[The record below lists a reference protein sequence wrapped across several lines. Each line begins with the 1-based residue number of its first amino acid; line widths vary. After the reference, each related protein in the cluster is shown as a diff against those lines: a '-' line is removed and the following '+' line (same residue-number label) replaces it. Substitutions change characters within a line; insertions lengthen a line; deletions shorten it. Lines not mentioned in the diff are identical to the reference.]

1 MAQPA
6 KAPTRKDLLVSLIAQ
21 LQRDHDLAVK
31 AENVGAAVTASK
43 AIADLL
49 SVKEET
55 TKANANPF
63 AGMDDAALEIR
74 IRQLTADLRA
84 NGGGY
89 LLDGPEGDG
98 SVGSA
103 TSYER
108 NSPEDTELATRI
120 LALLER
126 SP

>member
-1 MAQPA
+1 MEAN
-6 KAPTRKDLLVSLIAQ
+6 APTRKDLLVSLIAQ

-31 AENVGAAVTASK
+31 AENVSAAVTASK

-55 TKANANPF
+55 TRANASPF
-63 AGMDDAALEIR
+63 DGMSDSELEIAIKR
-74 IRQLTADLRA
+74 LTANIRA
-84 NGGGY
+84 NGDGHF
-89 LLDGPEGDG
+89 LDGDSDAVSGGTHEPRR
-98 SVGSA
+98 SH
-103 TSYER
+103 
-108 NSPEDTELATRI
+108 EDTELATRI